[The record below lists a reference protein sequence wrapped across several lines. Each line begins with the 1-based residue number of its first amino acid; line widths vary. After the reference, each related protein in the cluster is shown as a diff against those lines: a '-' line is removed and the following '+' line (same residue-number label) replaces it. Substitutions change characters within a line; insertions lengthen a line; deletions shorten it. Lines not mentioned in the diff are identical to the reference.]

1 MNTNIASYN
10 EMLKDGWTAIEIDG
24 VDYLKKDNDNDGTFF
39 LLHYNH
45 KNPAAYFP
53 YHLIEDLEFM
63 LGEPYRI
70 HIDYATNGVMTL
82 EFYQKEAA

>member
-1 MNTNIASYN
+1 MSTQFASYD
-10 EMLKDGWTAIEIDG
+10 EMLKEGWTPFNIDG
-24 VDYLKKDNDNDGTFF
+24 VDYLKKDNDNDDTFF
-39 LLHYNH
+39 LSHYDH

-53 YHLIEDLEFM
+53 YHLIEDLIFM

-70 HIDYATNGVMTL
+70 HHDFSTHGVMTV